1 MTKAQFIS
9 PEELMKYS
17 EMVVNRFIAK
27 RSIPYR
33 EKDDVIMYIVEKFIS
48 KQSKIESSFMGKSKA
63 STYCYAVLNRMCLE
77 VIRKEIKHWNLSDED
92 KFPDNIAPGFN
103 SEERTVVNDEI
114 GHLDKLLKL
123 CFDEEAKV
131 KLFIALYYRL
141 RIKDEDIEN
150 YDPNY
155 LENNLKDVFNLD
167 IDINKANLF
176 KAFAYAINSVE
187 GRSIKAD
194 AVRMWLNKNINIL
207 ISRLNKG
214 SRAEYDK
221 DSFQILFEFYYQM
234 NDSKNMLNFK
244 HMVNQ

>member
-1 MTKAQFIS
+1 MNKAQFIT

-33 EKDDVIMYIVEKFIS
+33 EKDDVKMYIIEKFIS

-92 KFPDNIAPGFN
+92 KYPDNIATGFN
-103 SEERTVVNDEI
+103 SEEKTVVNDEI
-114 GHLDKLLKL
+114 GLLDKLLQL

-131 KLFIALYYRL
+131 RLFIALYYRL
-141 RIKDEDIEN
+141 SIKDEDIEN

-155 LENNLKDVFNLD
+155 MNNNLKEVFNLD
-167 IDINKANLF
+167 IDINKADLF

-187 GRSIKAD
+187 GRNIKAD
-194 AVRMWLNKNINIL
+194 AVRMWLNKNINTL

-221 DSFQILFEFYYQM
+221 ESFQILFEFYYQKDD
-234 NDSKNMLNFK
+234 NKRVLSSK
-244 HMVNQ
+244 HIVNL